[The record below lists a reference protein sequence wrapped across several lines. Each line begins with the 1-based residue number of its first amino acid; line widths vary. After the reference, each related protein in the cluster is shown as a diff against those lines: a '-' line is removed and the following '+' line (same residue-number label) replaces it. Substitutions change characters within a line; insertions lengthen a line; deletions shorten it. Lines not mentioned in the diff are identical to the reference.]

1 MIGSSEVCITKIHI
15 LCVLCLCYLEL
26 ESFPANPPTESC
38 MHRTNVCSKCMEDS
52 VAWDLGNKGGTLADC
67 PQCGEALGE
76 QSILHWAR
84 DKARDRYERRQLEKT
99 LEQDPLFIWCAH
111 GCGSG
116 VIHASGEKQAA
127 VVCDN
132 CRRKTCYRHRM
143 PFHEGLTCGEYD
155 DIQEDGYTIVEAEDE
170 QERKDVEECQ
180 DADEGEDHIGTH
192 IGDRRLTT
200 KTCLPRIFNRM
211 DLR

>member
-1 MIGSSEVCITKIHI
+1 
-15 LCVLCLCYLEL
+15 
-26 ESFPANPPTESC
+26 
-38 MHRTNVCSKCMEDS
+38 MEDS
-52 VAWDLGNKGGTLADC
+52 VAWDLGNKGGTLANC

-84 DKARDRYERRQLEKT
+84 SKARDRYARRKLEKM
-99 LEQDPLFIWCAH
+99 LERDPLFIWCAH

-116 VIHASGEKQAA
+116 VIHAQGEKQAA

-132 CRRKTCYRHRM
+132 CGQKTCFRHRM
-143 PFHEGLTCGEYD
+143 PFHEGLICGEYKD
-155 DIQEDGYTIVEAEDE
+155 LQEDGYTIFEVKNK

-180 DADEGEDHIGTH
+180 DVDEGEDHIGSNM
-192 IGDRRLTT
+192 GDGTLTT
-200 KTCLPRIFNRM
+200 KTCLPQSLNRK